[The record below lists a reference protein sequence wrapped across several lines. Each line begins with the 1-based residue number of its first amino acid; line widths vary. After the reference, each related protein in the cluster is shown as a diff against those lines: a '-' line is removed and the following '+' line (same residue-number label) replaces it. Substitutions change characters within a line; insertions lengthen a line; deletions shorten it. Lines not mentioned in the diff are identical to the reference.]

1 MLNPKNSYKAYS
13 KTDVNTSDQLTLI
26 IMLYDGLLRF
36 LKKAIVKIEENDVE
50 AAHNYFV
57 RSKDIVNELLSTLHA
72 EKGGDIGNNLREL
85 YLYMF
90 RRIVEANLK
99 KDIEI
104 TKDGA
109 TMPSE
114 TEVNAKMQELKDI
127 DDNKP
132 NLKASAKAKLIAGEK
147 LTEEEANILV
157 GV

>member
-1 MLNPKNSYKAYS
+1 MLNPKQSYKAYS

-26 IMLYDGLLRF
+26 IMLYEGLLRF
-36 LKKAIVKIEENDVE
+36 LKKAILKIEENDVE

-99 KDIEI
+99 KDMEI
-104 TKDGA
+104 GKD
-109 TMPSE
+109 
-114 TEVNAKMQELKDI
+114 VYQVAKTLHEGWVQLKSQQQR
-127 DDNKP
+127 KEP
-132 NLKASAKAKLIAGEK
+132 QQKLKIKSSFQARG
-147 LTEEEANILV
+147 
-157 GV
+157 

>member
-1 MLNPKNSYKAYS
+1 MLNPKHSYKAYS

-36 LKKAIVKIEENDVE
+36 LKKAMVKIEENDVE

-104 TKDGA
+104 TKDVYQVA
-109 TMPSE
+109 KKISNK
-114 TEVNAKMQELKDI
+114 EVYLNNLP
-127 DDNKP
+127 NKSSKTF
-132 NLKASAKAKLIAGEK
+132 LF
-147 LTEEEANILV
+147 
-157 GV
+157 

>member
-1 MLNPKNSYKAYS
+1 MLNPKQSYKAYS

-26 IMLYDGLLRF
+26 IMLYEGLLRF
-36 LKKAIVKIEENDVE
+36 LKKAMIKIEENDVE

-99 KDIEI
+99 KDMEI
-104 TKDGA
+104 
-109 TMPSE
+109 SE
-114 TEVNAKMQELKDI
+114 DVYQVAKTLHEGWVQLKSRQQKKEPQQQFQAKM
-127 DDNKP
+127 
-132 NLKASAKAKLIAGEK
+132 AFRARG
-147 LTEEEANILV
+147 
-157 GV
+157 